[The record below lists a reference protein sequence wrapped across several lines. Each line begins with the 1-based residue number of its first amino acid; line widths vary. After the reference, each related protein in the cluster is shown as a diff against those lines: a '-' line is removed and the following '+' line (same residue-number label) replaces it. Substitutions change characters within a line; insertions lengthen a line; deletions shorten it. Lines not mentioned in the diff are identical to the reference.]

1 MWCGVHVWYEH
12 GVCGVCVLGVSTGV
26 WCDVHSGGE
35 HRVCAVVYTL
45 GVSTG
50 CVVCILGVRIGHV
63 V

>member
-1 MWCGVHVWYEH
+1 MRAGGEHGACGVL
-12 GVCGVCVLGVSTGV
+12 CTLGVSTGV